1 MILKYQFS
9 TTKPIFQPDVVQ
21 RIIDMGLTNLEDAKI
36 DGTEQAIQGHRSS
49 SISWFKR
56 NSETE
61 FIFKPLLNMVYME
74 NVNNDWNFEYD
85 AIEDLQFTTYG
96 PEQHYDW
103 HADQRSVPYS
113 NVDDILKG
121 KIRKISFSIL
131 LNDNYEGGEFEF
143 EVGLPHEKN
152 RTEVIQVKTGEAIVF
167 PSFTFHRVKP
177 VTKGMRYSLV
187 GWICGKP
194 YR

>member
-152 RTEVIQVKTGEAIVF
+152 RTEVIQVNSGKAIIFSSLTNQIVN
-167 PSFTFHRVKP
+167 PDTIV
-177 VTKGMRYSLV
+177 MRYSL
-187 GWICGKP
+187 IL
-194 YR
+194 

>member
-9 TTKPIFQPDVVQ
+9 TTKPIFTLPEVDK
-21 RIIDMGLTNLEDAKI
+21 IIQMGEVNLEDAKI
-36 DGTEQAIQGHRSS
+36 DGTEAAIQGHRNS

-56 NSETE
+56 GPDTE
-61 FIFKPLLNMVYME
+61 FIYKPLLQTIYLE
-74 NVNNDWNFEYD
+74 NVNNSWNFDYD

-103 HADQRSVPYS
+103 HADQRSVPYA
-113 NVDDILKG
+113 DADEYLQG
-121 KIRKISFSIL
+121 KIRKISFSVL
-131 LNDNYEGGEFEF
+131 LNHDYEGGEFEF
-143 EVGLPHEKN
+143 ELGLPHEEN
-152 RTEVIQVKTGEAIVF
+152 RTELCQVKTGEAIVF
-167 PSFTFHRVKP
+167 PSFTYHRVRP
-177 VTKGMRYSLV
+177 VTKGKRYSLV